1 MTEPSFSDVYL
12 KTFTKHN
19 PHCQVQIEGDQL
31 VIEKPWGVN
40 DAQLKFDIK
49 ELETI
54 SNLNSI
60 RLNPRF
66 DAVFHD
72 DLNEIE
78 FIYAFLDPDSESNK
92 EVIDR
97 KFDLNFE
104 GQLFKCY
111 FANPTTKMLK
121 LAIGFERLPSEPSLI
136 SVSQIIPFRDYQR
149 LEKLPK
155 KIQEYFKDKVPRNF
169 FIKANPLP
177 HGAQLDRLVRHV
189 NFLLSYYDRLSPLI
203 AINEREEEGL
213 PEDCKQVRHTEGT
226 FPQHLS
232 IGSIDDIVL
241 RLIEVARRSQPRF
254 SFLYYYQV
262 FEYAGYQYI
271 DENIKKLLRHHL
283 KDPAFLNCGDE
294 KIAEIFSIFSDANHS
309 DDVKMKKIIE
319 EYCDPLVIWKEIE
332 NDKEFFAQEHSF
344 SGGFELKAMIASDT
358 TSASWK
364 TMWMPKLYD
373 QLTKIRNSL
382 VHARERRENKVILP
396 GKANNK
402 LLAHYVPVI
411 ARVAEQI
418 ALKVS

>member
-1 MTEPSFSDVYL
+1 MTETSFSDVYL

-19 PHCQVQIEGDQL
+19 PHCQIQIEDEQL
-31 VIEKPWGVN
+31 VIEKPWGLD

-54 SNLNSI
+54 SGLNSI

-72 DLNEIE
+72 DQNKIE
-78 FIYAFLDPDSESNK
+78 FIYAFLNPEIEHNK
-92 EVIDR
+92 GMLDR

-104 GQLFKCY
+104 GVNYECY
-111 FANPTTKMLK
+111 FANPTEMMLK
-121 LAIGFERLPSEPSLI
+121 LASGFERLPSDPSRM
-136 SVSQIIPFRDYQR
+136 SVPQIIPFRDSQR
-149 LEKLPK
+149 LDKLREKAR
-155 KIQEYFKDKVPRNF
+155 EYFKDKTPRNF

-177 HGAQLDRLVRHV
+177 HGANLDRLVRHI
-189 NFLLSYYDRLSPLI
+189 NFLLAYYDRSSPLI
-203 AINEREEEGL
+203 AINEREDGGL
-213 PEDCKQVRHTEGT
+213 PEDCKPIRHIDGS

-232 IGSIDDIVL
+232 INSIDDIIL
-241 RLIEVARRSQPRF
+241 KLIEVARNSQPRF

-271 DENIKKLLRHHL
+271 DENIKKSLRHHL
-283 KDPAFLNCGDE
+283 KDPALINCGEE
-294 KIAEIFSIFSDANHS
+294 KISELFSIFSEANHN
-309 DDVKMKKIIE
+309 DDVKMKKVIE
-319 EYCDPLVIWKEIE
+319 EYCDPSVVWKEIE
-332 NDKEFFAQEHSF
+332 NDKEFFSKDHGFQ
-344 SGGFELKAMIASDT
+344 GGFELKPMIATDT
-358 TSASWK
+358 TATTWK

-396 GKANNK
+396 TKANNK
-402 LLAHYVPVI
+402 LLSHYVPVI

-418 ALKVS
+418 ALKA